1 MRDTEESRIH
11 VKPARTVVQS
21 GKRRGPIKWLTAI
34 EWRTTPGIKV
44 SRRRDALVM
53 IRTAVTKS
61 GSSSHMQYGVQC
73 VLFSLV
79 RVRGPETL
87 QDPPIH
93 DGWVTLWGRRFCGS
107 GASSAFPFS
116 HSRRQTRSCPCTRA
130 RTTLPLPSTEHSH
143 SRLDSP

>member
-1 MRDTEESRIH
+1 MHATIRDTEESRVH

-21 GKRRGPIKWLTAI
+21 GKRRGPIKWPTAI
-34 EWRTTPGIKV
+34 EWRITPGIRV

-53 IRTAVTKS
+53 IGTAVTKS

-73 VLFSLV
+73 VLFFSLV

-93 DGWVTLWGRRFCGS
+93 DG
-107 GASSAFPFS
+107 
-116 HSRRQTRSCPCTRA
+116 
-130 RTTLPLPSTEHSH
+130 
-143 SRLDSP
+143 